1 MSKKLF
7 ADMSNEELCAIISNL
22 KAQLVEARFKMSS
35 GELTKVNVIS
45 QIRKSIARIFSELTN
60 RGYSAS
66 LSMDSVVLYDL
77 KNTKNKPII
86 VSGKKIKEIIAKQQL
101 EAKKKITKAS
111 GSKVEKPTNEKTT
124 NKTKKNSA
132 KKIEPAKEV
141 KK

>member
-22 KAQLVEARFKMSS
+22 KTQLVEARFKMSS
-35 GELTKVNVIS
+35 GELTKVNVFS

-66 LSMDSVVLYDL
+66 LSTDSVILYDL

-86 VSGKKIKEIIAKQQL
+86 VSGKKIKEIITKQQL
-101 EAKKKITKAS
+101 EAKKKIAVAKPT
-111 GSKVEKPTNEKTT
+111 KVETVNQ
-124 NKTKKNSA
+124 TKKNSVM
-132 KKIEPAKEV
+132 KEEHAKEV

>member
-22 KAQLVEARFKMSS
+22 KTQLVEARFKMSS
-35 GELTKVNVIS
+35 GELTKVNVFS

-66 LSMDSVVLYDL
+66 LSTDSVILYDL

-86 VSGKKIKEIIAKQQL
+86 VSGKKIKEIITKQQL
-101 EAKKKITKAS
+101 EAKKKIAVAKPT
-111 GSKVEKPTNEKTT
+111 KVETINQ
-124 NKTKKNSA
+124 TKKISVM
-132 KKIEPAKEV
+132 KEEHAKEV

>member
-22 KAQLVEARFKMSS
+22 KTQLVEARFKMSS
-35 GELTKVNVIS
+35 GELTKVNVFS

-66 LSMDSVVLYDL
+66 LSTDSVILYDL

-101 EAKKKITKAS
+101 EAKKKIAVAKPT
-111 GSKVEKPTNEKTT
+111 KVETINQ
-124 NKTKKNSA
+124 TKKISVM
-132 KKIEPAKEV
+132 KEEHAKEV

>member
-22 KAQLVEARFKMSS
+22 KTQLVEARFKMSS
-35 GELTKVNVIS
+35 GELTKVNVFS

-66 LSMDSVVLYDL
+66 LSSDSVILYDL

-101 EAKKKITKAS
+101 EAKKKIAVAKPT
-111 GSKVEKPTNEKTT
+111 KVETINQ
-124 NKTKKNSA
+124 TKKISVM
-132 KKIEPAKEV
+132 KEEHAKEV